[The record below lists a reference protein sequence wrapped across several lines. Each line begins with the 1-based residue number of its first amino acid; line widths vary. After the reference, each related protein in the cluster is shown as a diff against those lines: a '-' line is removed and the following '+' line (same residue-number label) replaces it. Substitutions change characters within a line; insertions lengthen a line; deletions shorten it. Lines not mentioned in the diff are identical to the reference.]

1 MFSVSFGNKVIGFL
15 YISVLYYNAGSP
27 IYHGIPAGLGHF
39 YDEQIVVFLYVG
51 IYFEEQTE
59 KFNAGIIHG
68 SLSE

>member
-1 MFSVSFGNKVIGFL
+1 M
-15 YISVLYYNAGSP
+15 LYYNAGSP

>member
-1 MFSVSFGNKVIGFL
+1 MLGL
-15 YISVLYYNAGSP
+15 PYIME
-27 IYHGIPAGLGHF
+27 IPAGLGHF